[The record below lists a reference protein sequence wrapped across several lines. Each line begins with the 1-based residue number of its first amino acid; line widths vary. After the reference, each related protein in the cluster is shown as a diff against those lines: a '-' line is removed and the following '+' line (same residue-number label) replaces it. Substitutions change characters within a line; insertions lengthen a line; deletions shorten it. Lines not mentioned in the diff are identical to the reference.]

1 MMKQEPTR
9 LPLLRAGEGATLS
22 MNGNA
27 IEIGTAGTKPIV
39 ARITG
44 SYGTSESGNTIY
56 MWEEM
61 TVAGTGQDY
70 ELKDFGIIGDGETNQ
85 AFEMN
90 NLPAATGRIVR
101 LRVRG
106 AGSENR
112 GQINYE
118 FDLGGGGSG
127 STISSVQ
134 CVGNILYVTYE

>member
-1 MMKQEPTR
+1 MMKQEPK

-22 MNGNA
+22 MAGNA
-27 IEIGTAGTKPIV
+27 IEIGTAGTKPIE

-118 FDLGGGGSG
+118 FDLGGGSG

>member
-1 MMKQEPTR
+1 MMKQEPK

-22 MNGNA
+22 MAGNA
-27 IEIGTAGTKPIV
+27 IEIGTAGTRPIV

>member
-1 MMKQEPTR
+1 MMKQEPK

-22 MNGNA
+22 MAGNA

-118 FDLGGGGSG
+118 FDLGGGSG

>member
-1 MMKQEPTR
+1 MMKQEPK

-22 MNGNA
+22 MAGNA

-70 ELKDFGIIGDGETNQ
+70 ELKDFGIIGDGKTNQ

>member
-1 MMKQEPTR
+1 MMKQEPK

-22 MNGNA
+22 MAGNA
-27 IEIGTAGTKPIV
+27 IEIGTAGTRPIV

-112 GQINYE
+112 GQVNYE

>member
-1 MMKQEPTR
+1 MMKQELK

-22 MNGNA
+22 MAGNA
-27 IEIGTAGTKPIV
+27 IEIGTAGTRPIV

>member
-1 MMKQEPTR
+1 MMKQEPK

-22 MNGNA
+22 MAGNA
-27 IEIGTAGTKPIV
+27 IEIGTAGTRPIV

-118 FDLGGGGSG
+118 FDLGGSG
-127 STISSVQ
+127 ASSPSSVQ
-134 CVGNILYVTYE
+134 CIGNVLYVTYE

>member
-1 MMKQEPTR
+1 MMKQEPR

-22 MNGNA
+22 MAGNA

>member
-1 MMKQEPTR
+1 MMKQEPK

-22 MNGNA
+22 MAGNA
-27 IEIGTAGTKPIV
+27 IEIGTAGPRPIV

>member
-1 MMKQEPTR
+1 MMKQEPK
-9 LPLLRAGEGATLS
+9 LPLLRAGEGATIA
-22 MNGNA
+22 MAGNA

>member
-9 LPLLRAGEGATLS
+9 PPLLRAGEGATLS
-22 MNGNA
+22 MSGNA
-27 IEIGTAGTKPIV
+27 IEIGTAGSKPIV

-44 SYGTSESGNTIY
+44 SYGTSKGGKTIY

-61 TVAGTGQDY
+61 TVSGTGQDY
-70 ELKDFGIIGDGETNQ
+70 ELKEFGIVGNGETNQ

-118 FDLGGGGSG
+118 FDLGGSG
-127 STISSVQ
+127 ASSPSSVQ
-134 CVGNILYVTYE
+134 CIGNVLYVTYE

>member
-1 MMKQEPTR
+1 MIKQEPK

-22 MNGNA
+22 MAGNA

-56 MWEEM
+56 LWEEM